1 MSSELTPRVLKEEDY
16 RFSGRGEI
24 CSYTIV
30 SVNAAPE
37 GFQDQA
43 PYAVALVRLEEGP
56 LTTAGLT
63 DLDQELVP
71 KEIDGETRLIM
82 EFKIHIGMPVEMVT
96 RKLRVSGDPK
106 RGLIIYGYK
115 FRPILGLQQEGPVSG

>member
-24 CSYTIV
+24 YSFAV
-30 SVNAAPE
+30 VKEAPE
-37 GFQDQA
+37 GFKEFE
-43 PYAVALVRLEEGP
+43 PYVVALIMLEEGP

-63 DLDQELVP
+63 DLDQEWVP
-71 KEIDGETRLIM
+71 KEIEGEIRSVM
-82 EFKIHIGMPVEMVT
+82 RYKVWIGMLVEEVT
-96 RKLRVSGDPK
+96 KKLKISGDPK
-106 RGLIIYGYK
+106 RGLIIYGRK

>member
-63 DLDQELVP
+63 DLDQEWVP
-71 KEIDGETRLIM
+71 KEIEGEIRSVM
-82 EFKIHIGMPVEMVT
+82 RYKVWIGMLVEEVT
-96 RKLRVSGDPK
+96 KKLKISGDPK
-106 RGLIIYGYK
+106 RGLIIYGRK